1 MGGGVAQAGGVLLD
15 PVREFLEELGSP
27 SIGYT
32 TEIVLSELGIYSPLY
47 GAAAMALDLIGAAP
61 AGADS

>member
-1 MGGGVAQAGGVLLD
+1 VAQAGGVLLG

-27 SIGYT
+27 SIVYT
-32 TEIVLSELGIYSPLY
+32 TEIVLSELGVYSPLY